1 MLPITSRTRW
11 GNKNYLRTLWKY
23 PYETKDEDQSTTN
36 PADVAPCIPASCRRL
51 DLELPE
57 VFVQATRYR
66 FRCEAKNRYSFV
78 STIGEHHVDTGQVRS
93 SHPDPFDLDTDVEDN
108 ERR

>member
-23 PYETKDEDQSTTN
+23 PYETKDEDQSTTR
-36 PADVAPCIPASCRRL
+36 PSDVAPCIPTSCRRL
-51 DLELPE
+51 ELELLD
-57 VFVQATRYR
+57 VLVQATRRR

-78 STIGEHHVDTGQVRS
+78 PKLGEHHGDAGQVGS